1 MFTNICLNESFFI
14 KRGIMKDIVL
24 QMHQYSKDY
33 SGLMVCSKGYLT
45 LEIENNITE
54 IKTNQ
59 IISFKPFTTIN
70 EIFISA
76 DCEVTILG
84 IHHNLSPQIFET
96 VKFID
101 PNYVLHLD
109 NFSLVDISIPEQRKL
124 EQLFDLFEQ
133 NLEEEKSI
141 FQFQKVNAIFTLML
155 YEIIQLFY
163 NKNPKEIAEITRAKI
178 ITSNFFILLNTNIN
192 QSKGVEYFAK
202 RLHITPK
209 HLISSV
215 KEITKETPRKVINRM
230 LLKEAEKLLKEPDN
244 SIQSVAEKL
253 GFSDASA
260 FIKFFKRTTGFT
272 PKQYKKIG

>member
-33 SGLMVCSKGYLT
+33 SGLLVCSKGYLT
-45 LEIENNITE
+45 LEIENKITE

-59 IISFKPFTTIN
+59 IISFKPFTEVK
-70 EIFISA
+70 EIFISP

-84 IHHNLSPQIFET
+84 IHHNLSPQIFEK

-101 PNYVLHLD
+101 PDYILHLD
-109 NFSLVDISIPEQRKL
+109 NFSLVEISILEQRKL
-124 EQLFDLFEQ
+124 EQLFNLFEQ
-133 NLEEEKSI
+133 NLKEEKSI
-141 FQFQKVNAIFTLML
+141 FQFQKVNAIFTLLL

-163 NKNPKEIAEITRAKI
+163 NKNPKEITEITRAKI
-178 ITSNFFILLNTNIN
+178 ITSNFYILLNTNIH
-192 QSKGVEYFAK
+192 QSKGVEYFAE

-215 KEITKETPRKVINRM
+215 KEITKETPRKIINRM
-230 LLKEAEKLLKEPDN
+230 LLKEAEKLLDQPHN
-244 SIQSVAEKL
+244 SVQATAEKL

-260 FIKFFKRTTGFT
+260 FIKFFKRGTGFT
-272 PKQYKKIG
+272 PKHYKKLG